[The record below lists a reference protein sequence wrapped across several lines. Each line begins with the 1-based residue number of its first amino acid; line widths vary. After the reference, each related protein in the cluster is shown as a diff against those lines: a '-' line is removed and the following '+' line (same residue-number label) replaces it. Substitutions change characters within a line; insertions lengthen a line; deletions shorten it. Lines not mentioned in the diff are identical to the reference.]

1 MTLKPGLGSLKD
13 IKNYT
18 IQSGT
23 HDFPLTFDSNH
34 QLILHRFRDEQRF
47 PPKIANPPV
56 YLTPPQKGFP
66 LELDT
71 GMGLEETRMMGLPD
85 GQKSFKIGL
94 AVLIQY
100 WRVSDRHPASQVA
113 LAITCYAHLR
123 CAVKMKVYVLT

>member
-47 PPKIANPPV
+47 PPKIANPP
-56 YLTPPQKGFP
+56 PPVLNAQMNLVSAQGVP
-66 LELDT
+66 NASV
-71 GMGLEETRMMGLPD
+71 MGLPD
-85 GQKSFKIGL
+85 GRKSFKIGL
-94 AVLIQY
+94 VVCRFDTIPAVT
-100 WRVSDRHPASQVA
+100 DSQPPSHVA
-113 LAITCYAHLR
+113 VAYTA
-123 CAVKMKVYVLT
+123 LTMSRDAFVQMQ